1 LSPLQILRLLAQTSG
16 TPSAGNAIEIRP
28 LWDIAHQTNSNSAA
42 SASGTTTA
50 LLGTSTT
57 SVAARGAPASALP
70 GQLRE
75 FLDTY
80 GQVIVAV
87 SLSALF
93 LAALPGLAGLVI
105 PTVAGMG
112 LGYRQAKAGRTLR
125 ASGIAHL
132 AASGPIGVVRSGS
145 LIALRPSRRRLPPPD
160 MADQAQDVA

>member
-1 LSPLQILRLLAQTSG
+1 LQ
-16 TPSAGNAIEIRP
+16 
-28 LWDIAHQTNSNSAA
+28 
-42 SASGTTTA
+42 
-50 LLGTSTT
+50 
-57 SVAARGAPASALP
+57 
-70 GQLRE
+70 E

-87 SLSALF
+87 SLSALL
-93 LAALPGLAGLVI
+93 LAALPGLAGLII

-112 LGYRQAKAGRTLR
+112 LGYRQAKAGRTLH

-160 MADQAQDVA
+160 VEDQAQDVA